1 MKKSQESSELSLGEA
16 DCIPHPK
23 PRGLWTNYLP
33 LSWSHRESLSLSE
46 PPFWKGCF
54 VWPFEKFQGKLIDL
68 QNKEPR
74 RSLHFQLL
82 LPPSFCWSIHVP
94 MEATDKRLGA
104 RSQVEMEPLW
114 ENPHCCQMAKHKCL
128 CSPRVVRF
136 EFGPEITR
144 LPVPPNC
151 LPVPGEVVGVHL
163 TSSC

>member
-1 MKKSQESSELSLGEA
+1 MKKSQESSELSFGEA

-33 LSWSHRESLSLSE
+33 LSWFCRESLSLSE

-82 LPPSFCWSIHVP
+82 LPPSFYWSTHVL

-104 RSQVEMEPLW
+104 RSQVEMEPSW

-136 EFGPEITR
+136 EFGPEITA

-151 LPVPGEVVGVHL
+151 FPVPVEAVGVHF